1 MIDLYPLLGPVLRAL
16 PPETAHRVSI
26 RALACGLVPR
36 ARGADDP
43 VLAVALWGRRLS
55 NPVGVAAGFDKG
67 AEVPEALLGLGFGL
81 VEIGTVTPRPQPGN
95 PRPRLFRLPED
106 RAVINRFGFNSEG
119 LAVAAARMARV
130 PREGR
135 RGLIGANVGKNKDS
149 ETAGP
154 DYAAGVRTLAPH
166 ADYLVVN
173 VSSPNTPGLR
183 ELQRR
188 EALLALLAEVEAALA
203 ESVRTSGVGRPPLLI
218 KVAPDLAPAEREDL
232 AAALRDIPGV
242 DGVIIGNTTLSRPA
256 GLRGARRAETGGL
269 SGKPLMP
276 LSTEVLADLYRLTGG
291 RVPLIGCG
299 GISSGADAYEKIR
312 AGATLVQLYTALVY
326 EGPALI
332 GRIKRDL
339 AALLRRDGFNSV
351 TTAVGSGHKGR

>member
-1 MIDLYPLLGPVLRAL
+1 MIDLYPLLGPILRAL

-26 RALACGLVPR
+26 RALAAGLVPR
-36 ARGADDP
+36 DRRADDP
-43 VLAVALWGRRLS
+43 ILSVDLWGRRLP
-55 NPVGVAAGFDKG
+55 NPIGVAAGFDKG
-67 AEVPEALLGLGFGL
+67 AEVLEAVLDLGFGL
-81 VEIGTVTPRPQPGN
+81 VEAGTVTPRPQPGN

-119 LAVAAARMARV
+119 LAVAEARMARI

-149 ETAGP
+149 EAAGP
-154 DYAAGVRTLAPH
+154 DYAAGVRRLAPYS
-166 ADYLVVN
+166 DYLVAN

-188 EALLALLAEVEAALA
+188 EALLALLAEVKTALA
-203 ESVRTSGVGRPPLLI
+203 ETVRAAGIARPALLI
-218 KVAPDLAPAEREDL
+218 KIAPDLTPAEREDL
-232 AAALRDIPGV
+232 AAVLRDVSGV
-242 DGVIIGNTTLSRPA
+242 DGVIIGNTTVSRPP
-256 GLRGARRAETGGL
+256 GLRGPHTAEAGGL
-269 SGKPLMP
+269 SGKPLMA

-299 GISSGADAYEKIR
+299 GVSSGEDAYAKIR

-326 EGPALI
+326 EGPALV

-339 AALLRRDGFNSV
+339 AALLRRDGFASV
-351 TTAVGSGHKGR
+351 AAAVGSGNKG

>member
-1 MIDLYPLLGPVLRAL
+1 MIDLYPLLGPILRSL
-16 PPETAHRVSI
+16 PAETAHRAAI
-26 RALACGLVPR
+26 RALALGLGPR

-43 VLAVALWGRRLS
+43 VLAVDLWGKRLS
-55 NPVGVAAGFDKG
+55 NPVGLAAGFDKG
-67 AEVPEALLGLGFGL
+67 AEVPEAVLALGCGL
-81 VEIGTVTPRPQPGN
+81 VEAGTVTPRPQPGN
-95 PRPRLFRLPED
+95 PRPRLFRLKEE

-119 LAVAAARMARV
+119 LVVVEARLARL

-154 DYAAGVRTLAPH
+154 DYAAGVKALARH

-188 EALLALLAEVEAALA
+188 EALLALLAEVETALA
-203 ESVRTSGVGRPPLLI
+203 EAVAAASITRPPLLI

-232 AAALRDIPGV
+232 AAVLADAKTI
-242 DGVIIGNTTLSRPA
+242 DGVIIGNTTVSRPP
-256 GLRGARRAETGGL
+256 GLRGAHAGEAGGL
-269 SGKPLMP
+269 SGPPLMT

-291 RVPLIGCG
+291 RMPLVGCG
-299 GISSGADAYEKIR
+299 GVASGEDAYAKIR

-326 EGPALI
+326 EGPGLI
-332 GRIKRDL
+332 QRIKRDL
-339 AALLRRDGFNSV
+339 AALLRRDGFKSV
-351 TTAVGSGHKGR
+351 KEAVGSGAAR

>member
-1 MIDLYPLLGPVLRAL
+1 MIDLYPLLGPLLRAL

-26 RALACGLVPR
+26 RALAAGLVPR
-36 ARGADDP
+36 AQGTDDP
-43 VLAVALWGRRLS
+43 ILAVDLWGRRLS

-67 AEVPEALLGLGFGL
+67 AEVPEALLALGFGL
-81 VEIGTVTPRPQPGN
+81 VEAGTITPRPQPGN

-119 LAVAAARMARV
+119 LAVAEARMARI

-149 ETAGP
+149 AAAGP
-154 DYAAGVRTLAPH
+154 DYAAGVRALARH
-166 ADYLVVN
+166 SDYLVVN

-188 EALLALLAEVEAALA
+188 EALIALLAEVEGALTEA
-203 ESVRTSGVGRPPLLI
+203 LRASGTARPALLI
-218 KVAPDLAPAEREDL
+218 KVAPDLAPTERDDL
-232 AAALRDIPGV
+232 AAVLRDVSGV
-242 DGVIIGNTTLSRPA
+242 DGVIIGNTTVSRPA
-256 GLRGARRAETGGL
+256 GLRGRHKAEAGGL
-269 SGKPLMP
+269 SGKPLMA

-291 RVPLIGCG
+291 RIPLIGCG
-299 GISSGADAYEKIR
+299 GIASGEDAYVKIR

-326 EGPALI
+326 EGPALV

-339 AALLRRDGFNSV
+339 AALLRRDGFASV
-351 TTAVGSGHKGR
+351 AAAVGSGNKG

>member
-16 PPETAHRVSI
+16 PPEAAHRVSI
-26 RALACGLVPR
+26 RALASGLVPR
-36 ARGADDP
+36 DRNADDP
-43 VLAVALWGRRLS
+43 ILAVDLWGRRLP

-67 AEVPEALLGLGFGL
+67 AEVPEALLDLGFGL
-81 VEIGTVTPRPQPGN
+81 VEAGTVTPRPQPGN

-106 RAVINRFGFNSEG
+106 KAVINRFGFNSEG
-119 LAVAAARMARV
+119 LAVAEARMARM

-149 ETAGP
+149 AAAGP
-154 DYAAGVRTLAPH
+154 DYAAGVRALARYS
-166 ADYLVVN
+166 DYLVAN

-188 EALLALLAEVEAALA
+188 EALLALLAEVENALA
-203 ESVRTSGVGRPPLLI
+203 ETVRAAGIARPALLI
-218 KVAPDLAPAEREDL
+218 KVAPDLSPAEREDL
-232 AAALRDIPGV
+232 AAVLREVSGV
-242 DGVIIGNTTLSRPA
+242 DGVIIGNTTVSRPPD
-256 GLRGARRAETGGL
+256 LRGRHRAEAGGL
-269 SGKPLMP
+269 SGRPLMA

-291 RVPLIGCG
+291 RIPLIGCG
-299 GISSGADAYEKIR
+299 GVSNGEDAYAKIR

-326 EGPALI
+326 EGPALV

-339 AALLRRDGFNSV
+339 AALLRRDGFASV
-351 TTAVGSGHKGR
+351 AAAVGSGNKG